1 VRQKRGF
8 TLIELLIAMGVLAVI
23 AVYLLETFTVN
34 NRNYV
39 ALDQAIEA
47 QQNMR
52 AVADLIE
59 RDVRHAGFMVP
70 PGGAICGIDA
80 TDGPDTLYVSDHE
93 AIDPGDDIV
102 SYQGAK
108 ITGGASSG
116 NVSTGAP
123 ISLALDSKIIE
134 PSSPVRAA
142 YDTNSDGTNDS
153 DFMRYGGVIVMDRN
167 DPSRGV
173 ACGRI
178 RVVSV
183 AFNVIAVEFLSGTL
197 GNLTGAADLVAIPAV
212 EYRVE
217 DGSLLRNGFRL
228 ARGVEDLQI
237 AYLFDLDGDGAI
249 ASSEVRG
256 AAGGTAYVARNQ
268 SVEDLREV
276 RISFVART
284 RKEDP
289 KFHAG
294 SFQALENRA
303 EVPGND
309 GYRRR
314 VHTSTIMPRNLV
326 NRMNTV

>member
-1 VRQKRGF
+1 VKSIRGF
-8 TLIELLIAMGVLAVI
+8 TLIELMISMGVLAVI

-70 PGGAICGIDA
+70 EAAAICGIDS
-80 TDGPDTLYVSDHE
+80 TDGPDTLYVSDYE

-102 SYQGAK
+102 SYWGAE
-108 ITGGASSG
+108 ITGGAG
-116 NVSTGAP
+116 NVTTGSVVVL
-123 ISLALDSKIIE
+123 ILDSVIIE
-134 PSSPVRAA
+134 PPSPSRAA
-142 YDTNSDGTNDS
+142 YDTNNDGTNDS
-153 DFMRYGGVIVMDRN
+153 DFQKDAGVIVVDRN
-167 DPSRGV
+167 DPGRGV
-173 ACGRI
+173 ACGQVRSVDAANDRI
-178 RVVSV
+178 G
-183 AFNVIAVEFLSGTL
+183 VEILSGTL
-197 GNLTGAADLVAIPAV
+197 DTLTGTADLAVVPAV
-212 EYRVE
+212 EYRVAG
-217 DGSLLRNGFRL
+217 DVLFRNGLRL

-237 AYLFDLDGDGAI
+237 AYLFDFDGTA
-249 ASSEVRG
+249 EFRG
-256 AAGGTAYVARNQ
+256 DAGGTAYVAKNQ
-268 SVEDLREV
+268 SVEDLLQV
-276 RISFVART
+276 RIGFVART
-284 RKEDP
+284 RIEDP
-289 KFHAG
+289 RFDAG
-294 SFQALENRA
+294 SFQELENRA

>member
-1 VRQKRGF
+1 MLV
-8 TLIELLIAMGVLAVI
+8 AMGVLAVI

-70 PGGAICGIDA
+70 EAAAICGIDS
-80 TDGPDTLYVSDHE
+80 TSGPDSLYVSDHE

-102 SYQGAK
+102 SY
-108 ITGGASSG
+108 GGAGIAGGAG
-116 NVSTGAP
+116 NVATGAVVT
-123 ISLALDSKIIE
+123 LVLDSVIIE
-134 PSSPVRAA
+134 PPSPSRPA
-142 YDTNSDGTNDS
+142 YDTNNDGTNDS
-153 DFMRYGGVIVMDRN
+153 DFQRDAGVIVVDRN
-167 DPSRGV
+167 DPGRGV
-173 ACGRI
+173 ACGRV
-178 RVVSV
+178 RSV
-183 AFNVIAVEFLSGTL
+183 DAANDRIGVEILSGTL
-197 GNLTGAADLVAIPAV
+197 GTLTGTADLVVVPAV
-212 EYRVE
+212 EYRV
-217 DGSLLRNGFRL
+217 DGGVLFRNGLRL

-237 AYLFDLDGDGAI
+237 AYLFDFDGDGAI
-249 ASSEVRG
+249 ASNEVRG
-256 AAGGTAYVARNQ
+256 DAGGTAYVARNQ

-276 RISFVART
+276 RINFVART
-284 RKEDP
+284 RVEDP
-289 KFHAG
+289 RFDAG

-303 EVPGND
+303 EVAGND

>member
-1 VRQKRGF
+1 MRSLRGF
-8 TLIELLIAMGVLAVI
+8 TLIEMLIAMAVLAVI

-52 AVADLIE
+52 AIADLIE
-59 RDVRHAGFMVP
+59 RDVRHAGFMIP
-70 PGGAICGIDA
+70 EGAAICGIDS
-80 TDGPDTLYVSDHE
+80 TNGPDTLYVSDHE

-102 SYQGAK
+102 SYRGAK
-108 ITGGASSG
+108 ITGGASG

-123 ISLALDSKIIE
+123 MSLALDSKIIE
-134 PSSPVRAA
+134 PPSPVRGA
-142 YDTNSDGTNDS
+142 YDTNNNGTNDS
-153 DFMRYGGVIVMDRN
+153 DFMKYGGAIVMDLN
-167 DPSRGV
+167 DPDRGV

-178 RVVSV
+178 RHVTA
-183 AFNVIAVEFLSGTL
+183 AFNAISVEFLSGTL
-197 GNLTGAADLVAIPAV
+197 GNLSGTADLVVIPAI
-212 EYRVE
+212 EYRVT
-217 DGSLLRNGFRL
+217 DGVLYRNGVRL

-237 AYLFDLDGDGAI
+237 AYRFDLDGDGAI
-249 ASSEVRG
+249 ADDEVRG
-256 AAGGTAYVARNQ
+256 ADGGTVYQAKNQ
-268 SVEDLREV
+268 SVELLREV
-276 RISFVART
+276 RVSFVART
-284 RKEDP
+284 RREDP
-289 KFHAG
+289 RFSAG